1 MTILDMTSQLLYDK
15 KREAELMDILG
26 IQSMDE
32 VTIIPWRPP
41 ATPPEEASYVFVQ
54 SREPHFDDISFDF
67 FAYEHGV
74 YTYCN
79 GDGSSFELPHSQVL
93 GWSYPISY
101 RK

>member
-1 MTILDMTSQLLYDK
+1 MTILDMTSQLIYDK
-15 KREAELMDILG
+15 KREVELMEILG

-41 ATPPEEASYVFVQ
+41 TTPPEETSYVFVKYH
-54 SREPHFDDISFDF
+54 EPQFNDVSFDF

-74 YTYCN
+74 YTYYN
-79 GDGSSFELPHSQVL
+79 SDGSSFDLPSSQVL
-93 GWSYPISY
+93 GWSYPINY